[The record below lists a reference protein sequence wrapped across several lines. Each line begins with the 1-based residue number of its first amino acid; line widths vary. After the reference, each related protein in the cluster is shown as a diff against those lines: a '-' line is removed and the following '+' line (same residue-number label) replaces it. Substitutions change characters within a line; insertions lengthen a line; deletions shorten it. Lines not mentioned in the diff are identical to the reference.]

1 MELGTYKMIGGL
13 TALLFFMYSV
23 TVFLDSSVISS
34 SGKDDSKSKNM
45 NYVIGILYLM
55 LAVMLAYV
63 SFV

>member
-1 MELGTYKMIGGL
+1 MELGTYKIVGGV
-13 TALLFFMYSV
+13 TSLLFFVYSI

-55 LAVMLAYV
+55 IAGMLAYT

>member
-1 MELGTYKMIGGL
+1 MELGTYKIVGGV
-13 TALLFFMYSV
+13 TSFLFFVYSV

-45 NYVIGILYLM
+45 NYVIGVLYLM
-55 LAVMLAYV
+55 LAAMLAYV